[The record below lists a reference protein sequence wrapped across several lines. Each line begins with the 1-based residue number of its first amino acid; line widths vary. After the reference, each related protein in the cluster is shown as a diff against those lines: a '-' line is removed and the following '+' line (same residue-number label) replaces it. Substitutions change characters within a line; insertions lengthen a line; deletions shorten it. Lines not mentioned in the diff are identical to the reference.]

1 VLAFIQTVVVY
12 KFPNMSLEEIETM
25 LNLGEDIEK
34 TGFYQSIL
42 KRTKL
47 NVVPTLLKKGLS
59 IQEIAESLEL
69 DV

>member
-1 VLAFIQTVVVY
+1 
-12 KFPNMSLEEIETM
+12 MSLEEIETM

>member
-1 VLAFIQTVVVY
+1 
-12 KFPNMSLEEIETM
+12 M

-34 TGFYQSIL
+34 TAFYQSIL

-47 NVVPTLLKKGLS
+47 KVVPALLKKGLS

-69 DV
+69 DVEEVRKIAEEQ